1 MKFVYQIKSPLVLEI
16 SGKDAPRY
24 LHNRLSNQIKEL
36 PVGRWTFAAALSPQ
50 GKTEGFFKVFRL
62 AGESASG
69 DKFIV
74 ICDGGD
80 HSEVTAAL
88 LRYKV
93 ADRVDVKDLSQSAI
107 MLSFAEIDLPSQSLS
122 YPANSSSA
130 QDLPGAI
137 SGSIAESLSNIL
149 NISITRFDKPLGEF
163 QLSIADEICVLA
175 SKTNRL
181 ATSFK
186 IAHNKGLIDAPE
198 QDYLLISNNTDSYLK
213 ASELLKKLN
222 LNGWNLL
229 SELDQAFLRI
239 LGGIPAFPSEL
250 NAKTLFSES
259 DLMYAVSFRKGCY
272 VGQEVIEKIDAHG
285 KLAKRLA
292 RIMFSDK
299 VDLAEGEV
307 ISYNS
312 DKIGRIYSSS
322 YLEDESLRTSAP
334 ASTLAFCSIDADI
347 TAGTKVQVGTHTGE
361 IF

>member
-107 MLSFAEIDLPSQSLS
+107 MLSFAEIDTPSQILS
-122 YPANSSSA
+122 YPSNSSSI
-130 QDLPGAI
+130 QDLPENLP
-137 SGSIAESLSNIL
+137 SSIAKSLSSIL
-149 NISITRFDKPLGEF
+149 NLTITGLDKPLGEF
-163 QLSIADEICVLA
+163 QLSIEDKFCILA
-175 SKTNRL
+175 SKANRL

-186 IAHNKGLIDAPE
+186 IAQNKGLIDSPE
-198 QDYLLISNNTDSYLK
+198 QDYLLILNDTESCLK
-213 ASELLKKLN
+213 ASELLEKLK

-229 SELDQAFLRI
+229 SEPTQDFLRI

-299 VDLAEGEV
+299 VDLTEGEV